1 MVLRVFKS
9 KQMNNLILGYLERL
23 DFFYDFVMYFNMINH
38 PNRLRECDV
47 SLLNGILSITEALC
61 MTRLRFGQ
69 LVQYHHDHKCF
80 NSSPEQRK
88 MQSIMWAEAIEK

>member
-23 DFFYDFVMYFNMINH
+23 DFFYDFVIYFNMINH

-47 SLLNGILSITEALC
+47 SLLNGILSITEAL
-61 MTRLRFGQ
+61 Q
-69 LVQYHHDHKCF
+69 

>member
-47 SLLNGILSITEALC
+47 SLLNGILSITEAL
-61 MTRLRFGQ
+61 Q
-69 LVQYHHDHKCF
+69 